1 MLCVQN
7 QHFKEVR
14 DFVLPV
20 LEYTSESRCAL
31 REWDHH
37 DACLCVCDVSPGSL
51 QVLLH
56 VLTLW

>member
-7 QHFKEVR
+7 QYFKEVR

-37 DACLCVCDVSPGSL
+37 DACLFV
-51 QVLLH
+51 
-56 VLTLW
+56 

>member
-7 QHFKEVR
+7 QYSKEVR
-14 DFVLPV
+14 GFLLPV

-37 DACLCVCDVSPGSL
+37 VLACVCDVSPGSL